1 MKKIGILTSFK
12 LLKTERPDYFKI
24 EIRIRLENGESE
36 SFKVGSMTKEVFL
49 QRKKEAAVMD
59 STHYLYQYLK
69 F

>member
-1 MKKIGILTSFK
+1 MDPDAKKKEQRIINS
-12 LLKTERPDYFKI
+12 LLEHDIEVLKI
-24 EIRIRLENGESE
+24 DVAPYDD
-36 SFKVGSMTKEVFL
+36 VGSMTKEVFL